1 MPLPIQSLNNWN
13 DDENNKV
20 SMESLGLSDIQ
31 IQLLGISTG
40 PTREAKITVS
50 DRHLNLLKTI
60 DKNQDDLVTAA
71 SLLNNIKDAKVCKVP
86 ETISDNE
93 LLGLKTAGLV
103 SGNGR
108 SVSLTDSGRLALRD
122 HYLSQETVNEF
133 RKNRAKSKF
142 DYNEAASVKVA
153 SKNSKF
159 KKTWLT
165 DNFEGQFDIRFIA
178 DKPASL
184 SKGLMHAEPLDDFEV
199 AYFIFSE
206 TGNHSFWNKNVSF
219 PLTLAFLDR
228 NNKIVDFKDLEEHQ
242 TESVSAKSNSV
253 KYVVEANKNL
263 FKELDIQIG
272 DVLEQKDKKL
282 ILHKRNK

>member
-71 SLLNNIKDAKVCKVP
+71 SLLNNIKDAKICKVP

-108 SVSLTDSGRLALRD
+108 SVSLTDRGRLALRD
-122 HYLSQETVNEF
+122 HYLSQDTVNEF

-199 AYFIFSE
+199 AYFVFPE
-206 TGNHSFWNKNVSF
+206 TDNHSFWNKNVSF
-219 PLTLAFLDR
+219 PLTLAFLDK

-242 TESVSAKSNSV
+242 TESVSANSNSV

-263 FKELDIQIG
+263 FKELNIQIG

>member
-71 SLLNNIKDAKVCKVP
+71 SLLNNIKDAKICKVP

-108 SVSLTDSGRLALRD
+108 SVSLTDRGRLALRD
-122 HYLSQETVNEF
+122 HYLSQDTVNEI

-199 AYFIFSE
+199 AYFVFPE
-206 TGNHSFWNKNVSF
+206 TDNHSFWNKNVSF
-219 PLTLAFLDR
+219 PLTLAFLDK

-263 FKELDIQIG
+263 FKELNIQIG

>member
-13 DDENNKV
+13 DDESNKV

-40 PTREAKITVS
+40 PTREAKVTVS
-50 DRHLNLLKTI
+50 DKHLNLLKTI

-71 SLLNNIKDAKVCKVP
+71 SLLNNIKDAKICKVP
-86 ETISDNE
+86 EAISDND
-93 LLGLKTAGLV
+93 LLALKTAGLV

-108 SVSLTDSGRLALRD
+108 SVSLTDRGRLALRD

-133 RKNRAKSKF
+133 RKNRVKSKF

-153 SKNSKF
+153 SKKGKYS
-159 KKTWLT
+159 KTWLSG
-165 DNFEGQFDIRFIA
+165 NFEGQFDIRFIA
-178 DKPASL
+178 DKPSTL
-184 SKGLMHAEPLDDFEV
+184 SKGLMHAEPLEELEV
-199 AYFIFSE
+199 AYFVFPE
-206 TGNHSFWNKNVSF
+206 VGNYSFWNKNVSF
-219 PLTLAFLDR
+219 PLTLAFLDSK
-228 NNKIVDFKDLEEHQ
+228 NMIVDFKDLEEEQ
-242 TESVSAKSNSV
+242 TKSVAPKSNSV

>member
-159 KKTWLT
+159 KKT
-165 DNFEGQFDIRFIA
+165 
-178 DKPASL
+178 
-184 SKGLMHAEPLDDFEV
+184 
-199 AYFIFSE
+199 
-206 TGNHSFWNKNVSF
+206 
-219 PLTLAFLDR
+219 
-228 NNKIVDFKDLEEHQ
+228 
-242 TESVSAKSNSV
+242 
-253 KYVVEANKNL
+253 
-263 FKELDIQIG
+263 
-272 DVLEQKDKKL
+272 
-282 ILHKRNK
+282 